1 MTHFSFKMAAV
12 LVSSLLM
19 FGLAQ
24 AEIRAEKREAE
35 QDEQLSNSS
44 DQTDASFSKNS
55 DFDSRKVHAKP
66 STRKE

>member
-35 QDEQLSNSS
+35 QDEQLSDDNGKSTQTHPESPEFESIKKRVKSS
-44 DQTDASFSKNS
+44 AQ
-55 DFDSRKVHAKP
+55 
-66 STRKE
+66 KE

>member
-35 QDEQLSNSS
+35 QDEQLSDSS
-44 DQTDASFSKNS
+44 DPSDSSFSKNS
-55 DFDSRKVHAKP
+55 EFDSRKVRAKS